1 MMKKTYC
8 IRISLNLGVALCNGI
23 LLFVED
29 QDVKN
34 MV

>member
-8 IRISLNLGVALCNGI
+8 IHINLNLGVAPCNGI
-23 LLFVED
+23 LLFAED
-29 QDVKN
+29 QAIKN